1 MCVLQISAQTREQAL
16 REALERLRLPE
27 EALDLEWGEEPSDE
41 LLAGARPFVQL
52 SVSIRPDYVQQK
64 VHQCLAGLLEAMDV
78 RVQISAETEMGM
90 ALLNVSCE
98 DPQALIGHHGET
110 LDALQHLVVRMTR
123 LSGRDMPLIM
133 IDVANYR
140 RRRIHRLRKVA
151 EDLACLALE
160 RDQEEAFD
168 PMEPIDRKIV
178 HTLLKGID
186 GVQSYSRG
194 EGWGRHVVVAPAK

>member
-16 REALERLRLPE
+16 REVLERLRLPE
-27 EALDLEWGEEPSDE
+27 EALDLEWDEEPADE
-41 LLAGARPFVQL
+41 LLAGAKPFVQL
-52 SVSIRPDYVQQK
+52 RVSIRSQYVQQK
-64 VHQCLAGLLEAMDV
+64 IQECLAGVLEAMDIKA
-78 RVQISAETEMGM
+78 QISIETEMGM
-90 ALLNVSCE
+90 TLLNVSCE
-98 DPQALIGHHGET
+98 DPTALIGRHGET

-123 LSGRDMPLIM
+123 LSGRDMPLVM

-140 RRRIHRLRKVA
+140 KRRIQRLCTVA
-151 EDLACLALE
+151 GDLARLALE

-178 HTLLKGID
+178 HTLVKGID

-194 EGWGRHVVVAPAK
+194 EGWGRHVVVAPAD